1 MRNKKDKKRKRI
13 GGACKIV
20 SNAGVSVINE
30 PNGKRGDEV
39 KANQSVADEARSSVH
54 SAVAHS
60 SVLSSL
66 FGAGKKQ
73 QSEKEKRDGLFT
85 RNC

>member
-1 MRNKKDKKRKRI
+1 LRKKKYKKRKRI
-13 GGACKIV
+13 GDAFKSV
-20 SNAGVSVINE
+20 SSVSASVTNG
-30 PNGKRGDEV
+30 PNGTRGDEV
-39 KANQSVADEARSSVH
+39 RAKKSAADEARSSVH